1 MVEESAS
8 KSCLTVMT
16 YLPWVLLTKI
26 YLPFTS
32 PLYGENETCVVPQP
46 EILHSQQGLARHA
59 EKDSLIPFHMNGFPT
74 EMSL

>member
-1 MVEESAS
+1 MNIIV
-8 KSCLTVMT
+8 LTSF
-16 YLPWVLLTKI
+16 LLVLLTKI

-46 EILHSQQGLARHA
+46 ETLHSQQGLARHA